1 MGLNR
6 PGGGASA
13 DARQIWQVALERI
26 AQRVSA
32 SAYTTWF
39 RGTSA
44 LELTQ
49 DTLVVGVGNTFA
61 CEHLRQRFLELAR
74 AAVSEALGRAAEVA
88 FVLRDHAAAAQPAS
102 PTPTNPLPTPPT
114 RRPARPRAAWT
125 AHQSAAVARV
135 RSRPAGGSEPAAAQT
150 PLPLAQPEPARALH
164 PTTPLMPDAA
174 GVSHELNPR
183 YVFETFIVGT
193 ANRLAYAAADE
204 VSRDAGRAL

>member
-88 FVLRDHAAAAQPAS
+88 FVLRDHRRRSASVPNTHESAPDSAHPAS
-102 PTPTNPLPTPPT
+102 RPPT
-114 RRPARPRAAWT
+114 RRMDRPPE
-125 AHQSAAVARV
+125 
-135 RSRPAGGSEPAAAQT
+135 RPSCACP
-150 PLPLAQPEPARALH
+150 
-164 PTTPLMPDAA
+164 
-174 GVSHELNPR
+174 
-183 YVFETFIVGT
+183 
-193 ANRLAYAAADE
+193 
-204 VSRDAGRAL
+204 